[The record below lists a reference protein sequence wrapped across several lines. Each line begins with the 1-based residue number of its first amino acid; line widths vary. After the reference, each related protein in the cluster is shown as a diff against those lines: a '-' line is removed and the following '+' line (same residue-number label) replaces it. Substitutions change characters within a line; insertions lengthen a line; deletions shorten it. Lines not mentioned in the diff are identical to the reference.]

1 MEILRCEHI
10 TKEYGE
16 GNTKIKA
23 LDDVSFSVE
32 KGEFVSI
39 VGPSGS
45 GKSTLLHILGGV
57 DKPTSGKVFIED
69 TDMHSLKEDK
79 LAIFRRRQIGLI
91 YQFYNLMPVLNVDE
105 NIVLPH
111 LLDGRKMDQERLD
124 LIVEQIGLSDRRKN
138 LPSQLSGGQQ
148 QRVSIGRAMF
158 NRPAIVLADEPTGNL
173 DRKNGQEIMK
183 LLKKSN
189 REHKQT
195 LILITHDESIALQ
208 ADRIIYIEDGKLTK
222 DERIRVLGG
231 DNHA

>member
-1 MEILRCEHI
+1 MEILRCENL

-23 LDDVSFSVE
+23 LDNVSFSVE

-57 DKPTSGKVFIED
+57 DKPTSGKVFIEN
-69 TDMHSLKEDK
+69 TDIHGLNEDK

-105 NIVLPH
+105 NIMLPH
-111 LLDGRKMDQERLD
+111 LLDGRKMDKERLD
-124 LIVEQIGLSDRRKN
+124 NIVEHLGLEERRNN

-158 NRPAIVLADEPTGNL
+158 NKPAIVLADEPTGNL
-173 DRKNGQEIMK
+173 DRKTGEEIMK
-183 LLKKSN
+183 LLKASN
-189 REHKQT
+189 REQKQT
-195 LILITHDESIALQ
+195 LLLITHDESIALQ
-208 ADRIIYIEDGKLTK
+208 ADRIIYIEDGKITK

-231 DNHA
+231 N